1 MRKSVDIKSLIINI
15 ITFII
20 LMIALYLAYQ
30 FYQKNNL
37 NGFMLSEAN
46 LNISHFQRDDETKY
60 SEVSSYKITSNEF
73 NDAMFSKE
81 IEVEKN
87 TPYKV
92 TCMVK
97 TKGIT
102 AEEASSGIGAQIS
115 ITDTTERSVAVSGDN
130 DWQKLE
136 LIFNSKNRTTVDI
149 GFRLGGV
156 NGLAKGEAW
165 FSDFKIEQG
174 QSDDDNEWNMAC
186 FIFENTNVNINNNQ
200 INIQTTSTDITDIKD
215 TINRFEKAC
224 NELSEGKMT
233 AKCDIYQIQDPITSL
248 SYDEEFGY
256 FVSPEDIENQIKNII
271 NQNNY
276 DHIFAVVRLGN
287 EEHENDIEIKDWIG
301 LGSMDYYGIGF
312 SNIRLPNSSR
322 SYIYKYSTT
331 VNQFPEEVFLHEFLH
346 SLERTAGEYGYQIP
360 ALHDYEN
367 YGYENEYLVG
377 QKKWYKDYMN
387 KAIYSS
393 GEYIG
398 LPGEVYALKPAKQS
412 NFTYAFTL
420 DEYNEPQNIIE
431 EIRGIF
437 INLWRNV
444 KIIME

>member
-1 MRKSVDIKSLIINI
+1 MRKSVDIKSLTINI

-20 LMIALYLAYQ
+20 LMSALYLAYK

-46 LNISHFQRDDETKY
+46 LSTSHFQRDDETKY
-60 SEVSSYKITSNEF
+60 SDVSSYKITSNEF

-97 TKGIT
+97 TKGVT
-102 AEEASSGIGAQIS
+102 AEEVSSGIGAQIS
-115 ITDTTERSVAVSGDN
+115 ITDTTERSVAISGDN
-130 DWQKLE
+130 DWQKIE
-136 LIFNSKNRTTVDI
+136 LIFNSKNRTTIDI

-156 NGLAKGEAW
+156 DGLAKGEAW

-174 QSDDDNEWNMAC
+174 QSDNDNNWNMAC

-200 INIQTTSTDITDIKD
+200 INIQTTNTDIKDIKD

-233 AKCDIYQIQDPITSL
+233 AKCDIYQIQEPITSL

-367 YGYENEYLVG
+367 YGYENEYLIG

-398 LPGEVYALKPAKQS
+398 LPNEIYTLKPAKQS

-420 DEYNEPQNIIE
+420 DEYNEPQNIIQ
-431 EIRGIF
+431 EIKGIF

>member
-97 TKGIT
+97 TKGVT
-102 AEEASSGIGAQIS
+102 AEEVSSGIGAQIS
-115 ITDTTERSVAVSGDN
+115 ITDTTERSVAISGDN
-130 DWQKLE
+130 DWQKIE
-136 LIFNSKNRTTVDI
+136 LIFNSKNRTTIDI

-156 NGLAKGEAW
+156 DGLAKGEAW

-174 QSDDDNEWNMAC
+174 QSDNDNNWNMAC

-233 AKCDIYQIQDPITSL
+233 AKCDIYQIQEPITSL

-367 YGYENEYLVG
+367 YGYENEYLIG

-398 LPGEVYALKPAKQS
+398 LPNEIYTLKPAKQS
-412 NFTYAFTL
+412 NFNYAFTL

-444 KIIME
+444 KIIIE

>member
-1 MRKSVDIKSLIINI
+1 MRKSVDIKSLTINI

-20 LMIALYLAYQ
+20 LMSALYLAYK

-46 LNISHFQRDDETKY
+46 LSTSHFQRDDETKY
-60 SEVSSYKITSNEF
+60 SDVSSYKITSNEF

-97 TKGIT
+97 TKGVT
-102 AEEASSGIGAQIS
+102 AEEVSSGIGAQIS
-115 ITDTTERSVAVSGDN
+115 ITDTTERSVAISGDN
-130 DWQKLE
+130 DWQKIE
-136 LIFNSKNRTTVDI
+136 LIFNSKNRTTIDI

-156 NGLAKGEAW
+156 DGLAKGEAW

-174 QSDDDNEWNMAC
+174 QSDNDNNWNMAC

-200 INIQTTSTDITDIKD
+200 INIQTTSTDIKDIKD

-233 AKCDIYQIQDPITSL
+233 AKCDIYQIQEPITSL

-367 YGYENEYLVG
+367 YGYENEYLIG

-398 LPGEVYALKPAKQS
+398 LPGEIYTLKPAKQS
-412 NFTYAFTL
+412 NFNYAFTL